1 MTNARGGPRGLAQDE
16 RNARINSIARAMKK
30 AASSSV
36 SGTVSDQDMSRAL
49 NVFKGMI
56 RPSMASKTIAKASK
70 PKGRAM
76 AKGGKAKK

>member
-16 RNARINSIARAMKK
+16 RNARINNIARGMKK

-36 SGTVSDQDMSRAL
+36 GGRVSNQDMSRAI
-49 NVFKGMI
+49 NVLRGMLS
-56 RPSMASKTIAKASK
+56 PKASK
-70 PKGRAM
+70 KM